1 MNRTLLLVVLVVAWL
16 TPQAVLPA
24 DDNLSTQLMQ
34 CTFKITNGHTN
45 GTGFVLDAS
54 AEGNQ
59 PRWVL
64 VTAAHVFD
72 QIKEDEATLV
82 VRKPAENGSYAK
94 HNHKF
99 LIRRDGK
106 SLWAK
111 HASQDVAVIPLSLP
125 VDVPLPRL
133 SVECLA
139 TDALLKRYE
148 VQPGDIVRCVGFPHA
163 GQFEPNSAGWP
174 LVRIGCLASFPLLPT
189 TQTKTF
195 LYDFNTFEGD
205 SGAPVYLDD
214 ARRILSGQAEGERV
228 RLILG
233 VVHGQHFIDEKFKT
247 IYQSGQTRHRMGLS
261 IVVHAT
267 AIRETL
273 DLLESTGK

>member
-1 MNRTLLLVVLVVAWL
+1 
-16 TPQAVLPA
+16 
-24 DDNLSTQLMQ
+24 
-34 CTFKITNGHTN
+34 
-45 GTGFVLDAS
+45 VLDAS

-64 VTAAHVFD
+64 VTAAHVFE

-82 VRKPAENGSYAK
+82 VRKPAPNDSYAK
-94 HNHKF
+94 HNHRL
-99 LIRRDGK
+99 LIRREGK
-106 SLWAK
+106 PLWSK
-111 HASQDVAVIPLSLP
+111 HASQDVAVMHLSLP
-125 VDVPLPRL
+125 ADVPLPRVP
-133 SVECLA
+133 VECLA
-139 TDALLKRYE
+139 TDELLKRYE

-163 GQFEPNSAGWP
+163 GQFEPNSAGLP
-174 LVRIGCLASFPLLPT
+174 LVRIGCIASYPLLPT

-205 SGAPVYLDD
+205 SGAAVYLDD
-214 ARRILSGQAEGERV
+214 SRRIVSGNAEGERV

-247 IYQSGQTRHRMGLS
+247 IYQSGLTRHRMGLS

-273 DLLESTGK
+273 DQLDAQGE